1 MGDLAAVWKCE
12 IITVLKYELVFLAVD
27 ASVAEDDGV
36 EVMML
41 VCCLR

>member
-1 MGDLAAVWKCE
+1 MVIWLLSRSVDIVAGLRY
-12 IITVLKYELVFLAVD
+12 LGLLAVGV
-27 ASVAEDDGV
+27 SVAEDDGV